1 MLKASKIALLNSSSL
16 VHLNHSVIAW
26 SQEEVHFYAE
36 FFLIL
41 FHFNN
46 E

>member
-1 MLKASKIALLNSSSL
+1 MLKASKIALLNTSSP
-16 VHLNHSVIAW
+16 VHLNHSVIAE
-26 SQEEVHFYAE
+26 SQEGVHFYAE
-36 FFLIL
+36 LFLIL

>member
-1 MLKASKIALLNSSSL
+1 MLKASKVALLNSISL

-36 FFLIL
+36 FFL